1 MDVGRWCRVLPLV
14 QVMVLEQR
22 SLNNGYDVTI
32 VIMMKEMMV
41 DRSPRNGCQYIAS
54 GKACLTRVV
63 ILVIV
68 VTKFV
73 VFVVVVS

>member
-1 MDVGRWCRVLPLV
+1 MDVGRWYRVLPLV
-14 QVMVLEQR
+14 QVMVLGQR
-22 SLNNGYDVTI
+22 SLNNAYDVTM
-32 VIMMKEMMV
+32 VIMMKKMMV
-41 DRSPRNGCQYIAS
+41 DRSPSNGCQYIAS